1 MVFYCAATWI
11 TLACSFTR
19 GGLQWRLP
27 LALQVCYNPIE
38 IGLLIISVSQLVPCI
53 VLVAMLPLVPESPRW
68 LLMRN
73 KNKEG
78 ANALRRYLGKGLSI
92 ESPLVENEFRS
103 ITGAIEIERQSQIS
117 LKEIITGHDR
127 SGHLKRLILGC
138 GGQFMQV

>member
-1 MVFYCAATWI
+1 
-11 TLACSFTR
+11 
-19 GGLQWRLP
+19 
-27 LALQVCYNPIE
+27 
-38 IGLLIISVSQLVPCI
+38 
-53 VLVAMLPLVPESPRW
+53 MLPLVPESPRW